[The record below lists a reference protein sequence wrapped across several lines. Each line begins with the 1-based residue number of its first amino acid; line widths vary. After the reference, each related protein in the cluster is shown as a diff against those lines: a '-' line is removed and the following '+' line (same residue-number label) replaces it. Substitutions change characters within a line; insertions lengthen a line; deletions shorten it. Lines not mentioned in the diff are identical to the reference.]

1 MWAMIAT
8 WMMAKDGIT
17 EGSEILKNNGN
28 AGDAIETAI

>member
-28 AGDAIETAI
+28 AANM